1 MDPLPER
8 GHLEENP
15 LPHLL
20 LRLRRARFSGTLKL
34 SRERLEKSFQLH
46 GGIPVFAESNRASE
60 SLGLQ
65 LVDAGSLSRDDYAEV
80 VSYVQREGCK
90 EGTALLALELVEPK
104 QLFLALKEQVRL
116 RLLECF
122 GWPRGEFSLDATEAP
137 PADAQP
143 FRSDLYALIQE
154 GLEIHWS
161 AERIL
166 ADLAQKTRLYP
177 TRSHRFARI
186 WPRLSSDAGVEA
198 LLEALDGGQPLWKV
212 LRAASTPRALAAA
225 WVLDVAKA
233 LDYREAL
240 QAAPRPGDGADAEI
254 EIVVDS
260 AAEPTPVEAGPAVR
274 AATGERTRVRDSEA
288 DALRREIAAKF
299 GRLGNLS
306 HYELLGVEADADL
319 AALKSAY
326 LAAAKTFHPDA
337 LARSGLDA
345 KTREQ
350 ASKVFAE
357 IGKAYAVIS
366 DPATRRE
373 YDAQLGNED
382 AALDADRL
390 ANAERLYRKGE
401 ILLRQGN
408 FKGALE
414 FLRPAVNLWPDDG
427 TYQSAVG
434 WALYKKMPSEPDPAR
449 THLERASE
457 LEPDNGVIFFRLS
470 VVLRALGQADAA
482 SAALARARYLD
493 PEAEGPG

>member
-8 GHLEENP
+8 GHLEETP

-46 GGIPVFAESNRASE
+46 QGVPVFAESNRASE

-65 LVDAGSLSRDDYAEV
+65 LVDAGALSRDDYAKV
-80 VSYVQREGCK
+80 VSYVRREGCK

-104 QLFLALKEQVRL
+104 QLFLALKEQVRT

-122 GWPRGEFSLDATEAP
+122 GWARGEFSLDATAVP
-137 PADAQP
+137 PDDAQP
-143 FRSDLYALIQE
+143 FRADLYALLQE
-154 GLEIHWS
+154 GLESHWS

-166 ADLAQKTRLYP
+166 ADLAQKTGLYP

-198 LLEALDGGQPLWKV
+198 LFDALGGTQPLWEG
-212 LRAASTPRALAAA
+212 LQAASTPRGLAAA
-225 WVLDVAKA
+225 WVLDATGA
-233 LDYREAL
+233 LDYREAP
-240 QAAPRPGDGADAEI
+240 QAAPRPGDEVHAEI
-254 EIVVDS
+254 EIAVDS
-260 AAEPTPVEAGPAVR
+260 AAKPPPVEVGPAAPGPAAERNR
-274 AATGERTRVRDSEA
+274 AQEREA
-288 DALRREIAAKF
+288 ETLRREITEKF
-299 GRLGNLS
+299 ERLAQLS
-306 HYELLGVEADADL
+306 HYQLLGVEADADL
-319 AALKSAY
+319 TAVKSSY

-345 KTREQ
+345 QTREQ

-357 IGKAYAVIS
+357 IGKAYAVVS
-366 DPATRRE
+366 DPAKRRE
-373 YDAQLGNED
+373 YDARVGDED

-390 ANAERLYRKGE
+390 ANAETLYRKGE

-414 FLRPAVNLWPDDG
+414 FLRPAVNLWPQDG
-427 TYQSAVG
+427 TYQAALA
-434 WALYKKMPSEPDPAR
+434 WALYKKMPSEPEPAR
-449 THLERASE
+449 THLERAAE
-457 LEPDNGVIFFRLS
+457 LEPDDGVIFFRLS
-470 VVLRALGQADAA
+470 VVLRALGADEAA
-482 SAALARARYLD
+482 AAALQRARHLD
-493 PEAEGPG
+493 PKAEGP